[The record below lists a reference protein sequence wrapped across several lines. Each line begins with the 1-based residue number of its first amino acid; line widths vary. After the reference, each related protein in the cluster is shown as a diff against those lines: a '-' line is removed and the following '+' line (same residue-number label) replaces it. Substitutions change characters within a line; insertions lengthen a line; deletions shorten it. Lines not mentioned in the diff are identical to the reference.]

1 MIYFIILIL
10 FSVLAYIYDIN
21 KVRAGKEFMYIIELL
36 ILISLAGFRYRVGG
50 DSLAYEDDYQNLPT
64 FSELIKY
71 GFSDLPYQPLWYIL
85 NALTKSVSKNFFF
98 FQLIHAIIINSCIFV
113 FINKYCIHRFT
124 FIVFYFIFLYPYFNF
139 EILRESIAVVI
150 FLFAFPLIQEKKY
163 LRYYLL
169 NILSFLF
176 HPSALFLF
184 IVPILYFLF
193 KSNTNFLKLFFVGI
207 IIILFSS
214 IIVTTLIDH
223 LPLNMFILAKLE
235 GYTSLEIN
243 INGIIVGLFNLLPV
257 MGILYLLKKIPINN
271 PNINVILSIYFI
283 LTLLSFI
290 VEGSYRLLN
299 YFSIF
304 FYVILTDYIIYDIGK
319 IYNAIKIYRK
329 GVYKGLQLFI
339 LLCIFINK
347 GYYYTRDMS
356 MYNYGEEAYCYNR
369 YIPYNSIFYPTKDYR
384 RENIYFNYMD
394 K

>member
-10 FSVLAYIYDIN
+10 FLIIAYIYDIN
-21 KVRAGKEFMYIIELL
+21 KVRQGKEFLYLIELF
-36 ILISLAGFRYRVGG
+36 ILISLAAFRYRVGG
-50 DSLAYEDDYQNLPT
+50 DSLAYEDDYKNLPT
-64 FSELIKY
+64 FSELMKF
-71 GFSDLPYQPLWYIL
+71 GFSDMQYQPLWYIL
-85 NALTKSVSKNFFF
+85 NALTKSVSNKFFF
-98 FQLIHAIIINSCIFV
+98 FQLIHAIIINSCIFI
-113 FINKYCIHRFT
+113 FINKYCIHKFS

-139 EILRESIAVVI
+139 EILRESIAIVI

-163 LRYYLL
+163 LKYYLL
-169 NILSFLF
+169 NVLSFLF

-193 KSNTNFLKLFFVGI
+193 KSNINFLKLFFVGI

-214 IIVTTLIDH
+214 IIVTTLIDR

-243 INGIIVGLFNLLPV
+243 INGIILGLFNLLPV
-257 MGILYLLKKIPINN
+257 IGILCLLKKIPINN
-271 PNINVILSIYFI
+271 PNINAIMSIYFI
-283 LTLLSFI
+283 LALLSFI

-299 YFSIF
+299 YFNIF
-304 FYVILTDYIIYDIGK
+304 FYMILTDYIIYDIGK
-319 IYNAIKIYRK
+319 IHNTVKIYRK

-339 LLCIFINK
+339 ILCIIINK

-356 MYNYGEEAYCYNR
+356 MYNYGEEAYFYNR
-369 YIPYNSIFYPTKDYR
+369 YVPYSSIFDHNKDHR
-384 RENIYFNYMD
+384 RENIYYNFMD